1 MISLGGISMLSYI
14 KLFGLLGLTGMLS
27 HQFTPAVMEHLSAH
41 REAELLIAF
50 FNIAA
55 IFGVS
60 FLAYRASNN
69 TKIPAFVAAIL
80 FGLAN
85 QPLLE
90 GVTNSQSTLS
100 VIVSVSAA
108 LILFGGGLE
117 TSLREFKKAFGK
129 ILSLSFVGLSI
140 TAVLFAAAILAI
152 GNLLGIDML
161 VSTAVLTG
169 AILASTDPAAIIPVL
184 KKLRFRHKAVP
195 TLVISESAVTDAIGT
210 ILTFTF
216 LGLILAGETFVSIG
230 GAYSQLFEGTV
241 LFHLAKEILFGVIAG
256 FLGYLLL
263 KGLTH
268 LKKTQVASQNA
279 DTAFFFFVPI
289 LIFLGAV
296 AVEGSGYLAVFV
308 TGLLIRMN
316 KHLRDTDHFFNQ
328 SIDNF
333 LKPAVFLLLGA
344 LVDPITLLI
353 YAPLGILTSIVFI
366 FIIRPIAVFGSLG
379 PIKLL
384 SPQNLSWKDMWFI
397 SWVRETG
404 AIPAVLLISV
414 AGFNIPQADII
425 IDIGMSIIMTT
436 LLIQPALTP
445 WFAKKLEVAELI
457 EDEEVLDEV
466 SDKPFVLLGTRGYSF
481 ARRLPFV
488 VDWAVKHG
496 IHEVVVLLCLEGR
509 HTKKLAVAME
519 EKLNEAAAKINDGR
533 KCDKRKCVEI
543 RMIANKGF
551 LQDNIK
557 RLSKTEEDLTI
568 IFIGK
573 RVLDYRL
580 DEMKQIPVPFY
591 FMD

>member
-1 MISLGGISMLSYI
+1 MFAYIRLFSLLIVTSV
-14 KLFGLLGLTGMLS
+14 LS
-27 HQFTPAVMEHLSAH
+27 HWLTPSILESLSTH
-41 REAELLIAF
+41 RESELLIAF

-60 FLAYRASNN
+60 FLAYRASSN

-85 QPLLE
+85 QPLLI
-90 GVTNSQSTLS
+90 GVTSSQSTLS
-100 VIVSVSAA
+100 VIVSISAA

-129 ILSLSFVGLSI
+129 ILSLSFIGLSL
-140 TAVLFAAAILAI
+140 TSVLFAAAILII
-152 GNLLGIDML
+152 GNILGVEIL
-161 VSTAVLTG
+161 ISTAVLTG

-184 KKLRFRHKAVP
+184 KKLRFRHQSVP
-195 TLVISESAVTDAIGT
+195 TLVISESAVTDAIGA

-216 LGLILAGETFVSIG
+216 LSLIVAGETFQSIF
-230 GAYSQLFEGTV
+230 GAYGQLFEPTV
-241 LFHLAKEILFGVIAG
+241 LIHLSKELIYGIVAG

-268 LKKTQVASQNA
+268 IKKTQNTTQNA

-289 LIFLGAV
+289 IIFLAAV
-296 AVEGSGYLAVFV
+296 AVEGSGYLAVFI

-316 KHLRDTDHFFNQ
+316 KHLRETDHFFNQ

-344 LVDPITLLI
+344 LVDPWTLLL
-353 YAPLGILTSIVFI
+353 YAPLGILTSIIFI
-366 FIIRPIAVFGSLG
+366 FVIRPIAVFGSLG
-379 PIKLL
+379 PIKLF
-384 SPQNLSWKDMWFI
+384 SPQNLSWKDLWFV

-445 WFAKKLEVAELI
+445 WIAKKLGVAELI

-466 SDKPFVLLGTRGYSF
+466 SDQPFVLLGTRGYSF

-509 HTKKLAVAME
+509 YTKKLAVEME
-519 EKLNEAAAKINDGR
+519 ENMNDVAANINEGR
-533 KCDKRKCVEI
+533 QCDKRKCVKI
-543 RMIANKGF
+543 RMVSKKGF

-557 RLSKTEEDLTI
+557 HLAKTEDDMTI